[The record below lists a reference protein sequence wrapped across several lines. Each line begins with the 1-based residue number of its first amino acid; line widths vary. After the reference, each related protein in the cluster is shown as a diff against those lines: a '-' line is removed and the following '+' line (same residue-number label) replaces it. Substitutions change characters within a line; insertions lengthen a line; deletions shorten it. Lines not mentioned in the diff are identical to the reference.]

1 MYTIDEFR
9 KMGGKPMYVGTG
21 TIKLLLN
28 NGYNVYNFY
37 SDKAEILVDDIHDHR
52 SGFNSTVLKG
62 TLRNII
68 YKIDGEDPESKYR
81 LEYGE
86 CKEGS
91 ERVIVQD
98 NILLKETC
106 RFDTLEGSSY
116 YMGHD
121 VLHRIELI
129 TPAIITHMVREPL
142 VKSAPHF
149 VIDKTNPFKCAFSEP
164 KSKIECWEIIE
175 HTINLQN

>member
-1 MYTIDEFR
+1 MYIIFIQTKQKYQQTIF
-9 KMGGKPMYVGTG
+9 
-21 TIKLLLN
+21 N
-28 NGYNVYNFY
+28 
-37 SDKAEILVDDIHDHR
+37 DHR
-52 SGFNSTVLKG
+52 SGFKSTVLKG

-98 NILLKETC
+98 NIVFKETC

-116 YMGHD
+116 YMAHD
-121 VLHRIELI
+121 VLHRIELT
-129 TPAIITHMVREPL
+129 TPANHYAYGKRT
-142 VKSAPHF
+142 
-149 VIDKTNPFKCAFSEP
+149 FS
-164 KSKIECWEIIE
+164 KVCSSLC
-175 HTINLQN
+175 NR